1 MELSRAMIKFNIRM
15 RLKMVKTI
23 NTISP
28 MVCLILLVSIVKVK
42 LPREA
47 SRILMSDA
55 PKSLNYGCP
64 KKMLSKK
71 RVNPSK
77 LIMNK
82 KKICTS
88 LANILA
94 IIMMRGPKAATTLRL
109 TMIIIIV
116 AST

>member
-1 MELSRAMIKFNIRM
+1 
-15 RLKMVKTI
+15 MVKTI

-28 MVCLILLVSIVKVK
+28 IVYLMLLVSISKVK
-42 LPREA
+42 LPSEA
-47 SRILMSDA
+47 SRILISEV
-55 PKSLNYGCP
+55 PKSLKSGCP
-64 KKMLSKK
+64 KKILSKK
-71 RVNPSK
+71 RVNPNK
-77 LIMNK
+77 LIIK
-82 KKICTS
+82 SKKICTS